1 MTDKLARAK
10 LARAAAA
17 LNARSGSALPPLVLV
32 TDDVRLQDPL
42 ASAAALPRG
51 SMVILRAQNDVQ
63 RAKLAVELRKTTRG
77 RKIKLLIANDG
88 GLAARIGADGV
99 HLSQANARA
108 ASHWRALHPHWI
120 ITAAA
125 HSLAACHV
133 AAADA
138 FLVAPIFPTESH
150 PGGRSLG
157 AIGLRIIANWSRYP
171 VYALGGID
179 QTRTAQLNGAKLVG
193 LAAIGALAV

>member
-63 RAKLAVELRKTTRG
+63 RAKLAVELRKTT
-77 RKIKLLIANDG
+77 
-88 GLAARIGADGV
+88 
-99 HLSQANARA
+99 
-108 ASHWRALHPHWI
+108 
-120 ITAAA
+120 
-125 HSLAACHV
+125 
-133 AAADA
+133 
-138 FLVAPIFPTESH
+138 
-150 PGGRSLG
+150 
-157 AIGLRIIANWSRYP
+157 
-171 VYALGGID
+171 
-179 QTRTAQLNGAKLVG
+179 
-193 LAAIGALAV
+193 